1 MKKRL
6 MSLII
11 GGFCR
16 FQISLAASGTG
27 VSLNNALP
35 AEIAPN
41 AQQQDSGLQLPLN
54 DDDCQSES
62 AFFY

>member
-6 MSLII
+6 MSLIL

-16 FQISLAASGTG
+16 FQIGLASSGTE
-27 VSLNNALP
+27 VSLNNTLP
-35 AEIAPN
+35 AEITPN
-41 AQQQDSGLQLPLN
+41 TQQQDTGLQLPLN
-54 DDDCQSES
+54 DDDYQSES